1 MNGIGDLLEEGG
13 NADLTSLGS
22 WLTRNRLRL
31 HVLKSNYM
39 IFGRLGL
46 IHTLD
51 LSFGGQAV
59 TKSTLVKYLG
69 IYIDPVLS
77 FKAHIDGKY
86 FFAIVLEGFLGF
98 FFEVLECFLQIFCDV
113 VTKRKVAVIFLE
125 SSIHLFKSTRYLEVI

>member
-1 MNGIGDLLEEGG
+1 LGPLLFLLFVEDLSQNTLFGNLRLFADDRHYYIMNGIGDLLEESERV

-59 TKSTLVKYLG
+59 TKSTLVKYFG
-69 IYIDPVLS
+69 IYIDPVLI
-77 FKAHIDGKY
+77 FKAHIDVDT
-86 FFAIVLEGFLGF
+86 FSQSF
-98 FFEVLECFLQIFCDV
+98 
-113 VTKRKVAVIFLE
+113 
-125 SSIHLFKSTRYLEVI
+125 